1 LRQKTPADPDLQYM
15 SSSTQNARREAFLAR
30 ALDPGAVVNAF
41 VLKVALQGRDPHW
54 RERDSYSPPLPTD
67 AVSAL
72 EFVSELG
79 Y

>member
-1 LRQKTPADPDLQYM
+1 M
-15 SSSTQNARREAFLAR
+15 SASTQSARREALLAR
-30 ALDPGAVVNAF
+30 ALDPGTIVNAF
-41 VLKVALQGRDPHW
+41 VLQIAVQGRDPHW

-67 AVSAL
+67 AARAL